1 MKSISTL
8 YKRFV
13 FHYQVEG
20 FKQPSKK
27 TVLFC
32 KAVWPTWIE
41 GKSLC
46 LILWHSVPKGLFKKK
61 NREREQKR
69 SIDQFCAHFKF
80 PHKSLFSHF
89 SDIIINSITSKFT
102 FFQFISIFSLKK
114 YSYARNFLRGIL
126 LILSIIP
133 PPCVLPLLLP
143 ISIWQLLCL
152 AIIAAIRWTQKRTE
166 GERRSMLCN
175 HR

>member
-1 MKSISTL
+1 MTSISTHFTRDL
-8 YKRFV
+8 CFITKLKALNNLQRKLSF
-13 FHYQVEG
+13 FARLSDLLG
-20 FKQPSKK
+20 SKEEVSASSCD
-27 TVLFC
+27 TV
-32 KAVWPTWIE
+32 
-41 GKSLC
+41 C
-46 LILWHSVPKGLFKKK
+46 LKDFLKKKKK

-143 ISIWQLLCL
+143 ISI
-152 AIIAAIRWTQKRTE
+152 
-166 GERRSMLCN
+166 
-175 HR
+175 